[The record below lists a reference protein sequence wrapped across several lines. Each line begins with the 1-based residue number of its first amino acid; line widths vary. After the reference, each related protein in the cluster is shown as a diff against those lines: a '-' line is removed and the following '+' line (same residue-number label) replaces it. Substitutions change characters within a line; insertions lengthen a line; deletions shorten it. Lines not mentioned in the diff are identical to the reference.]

1 MTTLTSSFAIG
12 YVNHANGKTITA
24 TTAATGY
31 PASNLNSSTLSS
43 AWHSTGGSLTNQ
55 NLDVDLGSS
64 LDVDIIALIGTN
76 LREATASRTP
86 VMSENSNYSSPEY
99 NPGSSGAFDTTYP
112 ALADDTPSYGRN
124 LIVFPGTTL
133 NSRYG
138 RLTVSDS
145 GHPSNFLTGR
155 VLWFGPIW
163 QPLISFPVKE
173 GSFKKRREPV
183 GVPGLERGLR
193 VLDVQLDVLS
203 EAEGR
208 ALESICGERL
218 RTRRLLVVPRPDQPA
233 TWASEALYCTLTGL
247 PTLTA
252 WPQGGGLIF
261 WRVSLTFRECE
272 D

>member
-24 TTAATGY
+24 TTSATGY
-31 PASNLNSSTLSS
+31 PASNLNSPSLSLGWKSTS
-43 AWHSTGGSLTNQ
+43 GSLTNQ

-64 LDVDIIALIGTN
+64 KDVDLIALIGTN
-76 LREATASRTP
+76 LREASATRSP

-99 NPGSSGAFDTTYP
+99 NPGSASAFDTTYP
-112 ALADDTPSYGRN
+112 PLADDTPPYGRN
-124 LIVFPGTTL
+124 LIVLPPSTL
-133 NSRYG
+133 NARYG

-145 GHPSNFLTGR
+145 GHTDNYLSGR

-163 QPLISFPVKE
+163 QPLISFPCKE
-173 GSFKKRREPV
+173 GSFKKRRDPV
-183 GVPGLERGLR
+183 GVPGMERGLR
-193 VLDVQLDVLS
+193 VMDVQLDVLS

-218 RTRRLLVVPRPDQPA
+218 RSRRLIVIPRPDQPA
-233 TWASEALYCTLTGL
+233 TWASEVLYCTLGSL
-247 PTLTA
+247 PTLTG
-252 WPQGGGLIF
+252 WPQGAGEIL
-261 WRVSLTFRECE
+261 WKVQLTFKECE